1 VHAAVVHDD
10 REIHAKEAH
19 QDAALANPAPNPGG
33 EFCVQDKAQTWPDQ
47 VNPIPNP
54 GGEVS

>member
-1 VHAAVVHDD
+1 MVHDD

-19 QDAALANPAPNPGG
+19 QDAALANPAPKPGG

-47 VNPIPNP
+47 VNLIPNP